1 MPATM
6 SPFGGRHL
14 LYQADVANIL
24 TPPVERLAGFF
35 HVYTTETCACI
46 CHHPAQQAN
55 PQIPTQ
61 ESRP

>member
-24 TPPVERLAGFF
+24 TPPVERHAGFF
-35 HVYTTETCACI
+35 HVCTTET
-46 CHHPAQQAN
+46 
-55 PQIPTQ
+55 
-61 ESRP
+61 